1 MTRKEQIITGRWSLE
16 ALEELIGAA
25 ASISGSGE
33 RISYLSRRFLGVKYL
48 GNTLTGDIDTEE
60 IFTINLEGV
69 DCFTL
74 IDYVEA
80 MRLSSSFSSF
90 RANLK
95 KVRYQNGIVSFERRN
110 HFFTDWAA
118 YNSDLVEDVTLKAAP
133 GKTRTIR
140 KQLNVK
146 EDGLPYV
153 PGVRVTQR
161 NINYIPSSA
170 VDDPVIEILN
180 TGDYIGVY
188 SGFKGLDVSHIGIF
202 IRDAGKA
209 LFRHA
214 SSRVEHKQVIDED
227 FQAYISSKP
236 GIIILRPRGN
246 AGNCKGVIYRD
257 D

>member
-1 MTRKEQIITGRWSLE
+1 MTKKELINTGRWSLE
-16 ALEELIGAA
+16 EIDEIMRHA
-25 ASISGSGE
+25 ASISVKAD
-33 RISYLSRRFLGVKYL
+33 RIAYVSRQFLGVKYL

-60 IFTINLEGV
+60 IFTVNLDGV

-80 MRLSSSFSSF
+80 MSLSTSFCAF

-95 KVRYQNGIVSFERRN
+95 KIRYQNGIISFERRN

-118 YNSDLVEDVTLKAAP
+118 YNSDIVEDVTLRVAN

-140 KQLNVK
+140 KQLNIK

-153 PGVRVTQR
+153 PGVRAAQR
-161 NINYIPSSA
+161 DINYISSSA
-170 VDDPVIEILN
+170 IDDAVIERLN

-202 IRDAGKA
+202 IREGENT
-209 LFRHA
+209 LLRHA

-227 FQAYISSKP
+227 FMTYVSSKP
-236 GIIILRPRGN
+236 GIIVLR
-246 AGNCKGVIYRD
+246 AKG
-257 D
+257 